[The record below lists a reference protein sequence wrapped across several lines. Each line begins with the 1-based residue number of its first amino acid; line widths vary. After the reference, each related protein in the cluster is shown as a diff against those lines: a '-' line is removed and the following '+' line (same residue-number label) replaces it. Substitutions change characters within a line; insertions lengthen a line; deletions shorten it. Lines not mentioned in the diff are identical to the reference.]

1 MNFIIFNLIL
11 ILVIIFLLFILS
23 WVWPP
28 GSPWAPWWRTN
39 RKTARE
45 ICKLAKI
52 TRSDLVYDLGC
63 GDGTFLITAAK
74 EFGAKGVGI
83 EIDPLRVWIARIR
96 VWFNNLLNKVE
107 IRQEDFFKTDLSK
120 ATVVVVYLV
129 PKALEKLLPKFKNE
143 LENGTRIVSYKYKLQ
158 LKIHKLQ
165 SKDNLF
171 LYKI

>member
-1 MNFIIFNLIL
+1 MLELIL
-11 ILVIIFLLFILS
+11 LLIIIFLLLILS
-23 WVWPP
+23 AVWPP
-28 GSPWAPWWRTN
+28 DSPWAPWWRTN
-39 RKTARE
+39 RKIARE

-129 PKALEKLLPKFKNE
+129 PKALEKLLPKFKKE
-143 LENGTRIVSYKYKLQ
+143 LKKGTRIVSRKYELGIKNYESR
-158 LKIHKLQ
+158 I
-165 SKDNLF
+165 KDNLF
-171 LYKI
+171 LYKF